1 MINYQKLE
9 KIAMELEA
17 KLGIQAEED
26 LQQEIEER
34 TEEEKETVDVPVPS
48 VEACDECNDEK
59 PVVEENKTASEKEP
73 GIEDEIGDETDG
85 GDPSVSKL
93 VKSDVDVSTDK
104 EVFPTNS
111 KYVAKLNHFIK
122 LAKAVKKSKKM
133 TAEEKKESLKK
144 IEEANKKA
152 KNSLNIKKNDLNKLV
167 NSDVV
172 KIMKS
177 SNKFNDIS
185 QNKGGITLNQAIK
198 EMKKWGKDN
207 NIEVEFPT
215 EILNK
220 TIGSCNASWLI
231 KLGPMIATMLQ
242 KYNSLK
248 TEAEKKIKEEDK

>member
-1 MINYQKLE
+1 
-9 KIAMELEA
+9 
-17 KLGIQAEED
+17 
-26 LQQEIEER
+26 
-34 TEEEKETVDVPVPS
+34 
-48 VEACDECNDEK
+48 
-59 PVVEENKTASEKEP
+59 
-73 GIEDEIGDETDG
+73 
-85 GDPSVSKL
+85 L

-104 EVFPTNS
+104 EVFPTKS

-207 NIEVEFPT
+207 NIEVEFPA
-215 EILNK
+215 EVLNK

-242 KYNSLK
+242 KYNALK
-248 TEAEKKIKEEDK
+248 MEAEKKNKEEDK